1 MTSGPQ
7 ARVVVVIA
15 HRREAIEAADNVV
28 VLDGGR
34 VVEEG
39 SPAALAARGG
49 VYAHL
54 YLDEAEAPSRRD

>member
-1 MTSGPQ
+1 
-7 ARVVVVIA
+7 VIVIIA
-15 HRREAIEAADNVV
+15 HRRESIEAADNVV

-54 YLDEAEAPSRRD
+54 YLDDTEAPSRPD